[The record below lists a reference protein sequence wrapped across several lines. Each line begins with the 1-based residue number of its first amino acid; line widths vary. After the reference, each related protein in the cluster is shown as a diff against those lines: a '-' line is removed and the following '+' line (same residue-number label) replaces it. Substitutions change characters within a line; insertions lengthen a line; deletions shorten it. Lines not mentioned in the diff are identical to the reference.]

1 MLGAVVFIH
10 PPDIAQQRNS
20 PDEEQENSNTDDT
33 IHQVKDDLLAEDG
46 VHSFQFRGGKQRQEL
61 VHENEESD
69 REEDIHSCHPAAD
82 FELLFARFLKLE
94 LIKCDIGREL

>member
-46 VHSFQFRGGKQRQEL
+46 VHPLQFRSRKQRQEF
-61 VHENEESD
+61 VHENEKPNRKD
-69 REEDIHSCHPAAD
+69 NVHGCHPAAD
-82 FELLFARFLKLE
+82 FKLLFALFLGLE
-94 LIKCDIGREL
+94 LIKRDIGREL